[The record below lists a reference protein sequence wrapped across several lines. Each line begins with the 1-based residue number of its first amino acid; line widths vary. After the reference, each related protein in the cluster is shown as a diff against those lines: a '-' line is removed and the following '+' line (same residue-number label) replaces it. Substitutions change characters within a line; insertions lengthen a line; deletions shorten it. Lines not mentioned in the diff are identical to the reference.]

1 MLKYSIQLFILL
13 IICSVGQGQ
22 TTKTFDLVARQ
33 AGTATLHDG
42 QTIDLWG
49 FKEGVGGNVNLP
61 SPLLVVN
68 EGDSMKLNVWNQSS
82 RDHTIHLHGLDVNQ
96 ANDGVGATSF
106 NIPGANGFG
115 SYVFKADH
123 AGTYIYHCHVET
135 VVHLQLGMYGA
146 IVVKAA
152 GGTNHAWTGGPKY
165 TKDYTWL
172 FSDVDKSWHDNI
184 PTNGALPAF
193 EPDYFLINGKSDDQL
208 NDSTISPTALDGDT
222 LLMRLINIGYTI
234 NRVVFPAAMNAEIIM
249 SDGRPLATSE
259 VTDSLDIYPGERY
272 AVMVDFSS
280 GITDSI
286 LVKYFDMYSEDALYT
301 NRVPL
306 AATPPPADPEIVY
319 GQNDEFVDPVTQGWV
334 SGGANP
340 NPPSQISSGGPGG
353 ASDGYLQLTSNGSG
367 GGGGA
372 GGKLVAFNSEHWQG
386 DYIAEGVD
394 RINMDVNNIDGDT
407 LKMRLRFD
415 GPGGTFFSNTP
426 VVIPPS
432 SGWMNVDFNIGSGD
446 LSGGADY
453 NLTMSDVENVWI
465 WHSSS
470 IAFPG
475 PPSISTL
482 GMDNILATSQ
492 TAFPV
497 EWLSFTAR
505 PVGKQIDLVWETGL
519 EQNNEGFE
527 VEMAKDDVLKNFE
540 SIGFVEGAGNSNTPI
555 KYQFR
560 TDNLKPGAYL
570 FRLQQRDFDGN
581 VEYSDIVSVVMEG
594 DLFASLYPNP
604 VIEPSARM
612 EINLPEAGPTQVT
625 ILDLFGREVKKID
638 LGEKAKG
645 IHTLTLDMD
654 NMVDGVYIYKV
665 THKLNS
671 VTAKFMVL
679 RG

>member
-1 MLKYSIQLFILL
+1 MLKYSIQIIILL

-22 TTKTFDLVARQ
+22 TTKTIDLVARQ

-49 FKEGVGGNVNLP
+49 FKEGIGGNVVIP
-61 SPLLVVN
+61 SPVIEAN
-68 EGDSMKLNVWNQSS
+68 EGDIVTINVTNQSS
-82 RDHTIHLHGLDVNQ
+82 NPHTIHLHGLDVNQ
-96 ANDGVGATSF
+96 ANDGVGSTSF
-106 NIPGANGFG
+106 EIPGANGFG
-115 SYVFKADH
+115 SYTFTADH

-146 IVVKAA
+146 VVVKAA
-152 GGTNHAWTGGPKY
+152 GGTNHAWTGGPAY

-184 PTNGALPAF
+184 PTNGSLPAF

-208 NDSTISPTALDGDT
+208 NDSTISPTADDGDT
-222 LLMRLINIGYTI
+222 VYFRLINIGYTI
-234 NRVVFPAAMNAEIIM
+234 NRVIFPAGMNAEIIT
-249 SDGRPLATSE
+249 SDGRALPSSE
-259 VTDSLDIYPGERY
+259 VSDTVTIYPGERY
-272 AVMVDFSS
+272 GVMTDFSS
-280 GITDSI
+280 AISDSI
-286 LVKYFDMYSEDALYT
+286 IVQHFDMYTDDVLYT
-301 NRVPL
+301 NKVPL
-306 AATPPPADPEIVY
+306 AATPPPADPKITY
-319 GQNDEFVDPVTQGWV
+319 GQNDGFDDPDTEGWV

-340 NPPSQISSGGPGG
+340 NPPGQISSGGPGG
-353 ASDGYLQLTSNGSG
+353 ASDGYLQLTSNGAG

-394 RINMDVNNIDGDT
+394 QINMDVNNIDGDT
-407 LKMRLRFD
+407 LKMRFRFD
-415 GPGGTFFSNTP
+415 GPGGTFYSNDP

-432 SGWMNVDFNIGSGD
+432 SGWMNVDFNIGASD

-453 NLTMSDVENVWI
+453 NLTMSDVENIWI

-470 IAFPG
+470 ITFPG
-475 PPSISTL
+475 PPSINTL

-505 PVGKQIDLVWETGL
+505 PIGKQIDLQWETGI

-540 SIGFVEGAGNSNTPI
+540 SIGFVEGAGNSNSPT

-560 TDNLKPGAYL
+560 TNNLKPGAYL

-581 VEYSDIVSVVMEG
+581 IEYSDIVSVVMEG

-604 VIEPSARM
+604 VIEPTARM
-612 EINLPEAGPTQVT
+612 EINLPETGPTQIT

-654 NMVDGVYIYKV
+654 DMVDGVYIYKV